1 MSIAMRTAGSDRELW
16 WTVEGDEDERAH
28 PGRGEPPGP
37 AETPWYRGAMAP
49 RQAWDLAF
57 DPATGRR
64 LRQEEVKSG
73 LLPDSRW
80 PNFFSRL
87 VAKLQWDANGIDL
100 RPDAE
105 AWPGLPD
112 ERRERLRTLLA
123 SFRIADDA
131 VSEHLVPFGPAAK
144 NSLVAWVIFLQRRD
158 EQRHATFFDRVAAE
172 VLELPGDTKE
182 ERRAAAREFAPP
194 GILAL
199 FAERLPAMAAEM
211 EEGRADLSDGMAL
224 YHMTLEGMVLSAG
237 QRAILTELEDGVL
250 PGVRQGVYHVELDE
264 RWHIGFGLR
273 CLIDARPSR
282 EFIDRILA
290 EAEDSAAAWG
300 DALPAE
306 IRDMIVPMARRRMA
320 IVVKQLDRLAAA

>member
-1 MSIAMRTAGSDRELW
+1 
-16 WTVEGDEDERAH
+16 
-28 PGRGEPPGP
+28 
-37 AETPWYRGAMAP
+37 MAP

-100 RPDAE
+100 RPDAA

-172 VLELPGDTKE
+172 VLKLPGETKD
-182 ERRAAAREFAPP
+182 ERGAAARELAPA
-194 GILAL
+194 GIIEL
-199 FAERLPAMAAEM
+199 FEEQLPTMSAEMAAGAIGFS
-211 EEGRADLSDGMAL
+211 EGLGL

-237 QRAILTELEDGVL
+237 QRALLEDLADGAM
-250 PGVRQGVYHVELDE
+250 PGVRKGVYHVELDE

-273 CLIDARPSR
+273 CLLDKQPSTELLDDLADGVLPGVREGVERVERDERWHIGFGLRCLKETRPSA
-282 EFIDRILA
+282 DALA
-290 EAEDSAAAWG
+290 ELLERADEAAAVWG
-300 DALPAE
+300 DAVPAATRE
-306 IRDMIVPMARRRMA
+306 RSARKVA
-320 IVVKQLDRLAAA
+320 HRLHVAGLIELRAAA

>member
-1 MSIAMRTAGSDRELW
+1 MTA
-16 WTVEGDEDERAH
+16 
-28 PGRGEPPGP
+28 
-37 AETPWYRGAMAP
+37 

-64 LRQEEVKSG
+64 IRQEEITSG
-73 LLPDSRW
+73 QILPDSRW

-112 ERRERLRTLLA
+112 ERRERLTTILA
-123 SFRIADDA
+123 AFRVADDA
-131 VSEHLVPFGPAAK
+131 VSVHLEPFGPAAG

-172 VLELPGDTKE
+172 VLKLPGDTKE
-182 ERRAAAREFAPP
+182 ERRAAARELAPP
-194 GILAL
+194 GILEL
-199 FAERLPAMAAEM
+199 FDEQLPAMAAEIA
-211 EEGRADLSDGMAL
+211 EGRADLSDGMAL

-237 QRAILTELEDGVL
+237 QRALLQELADGVL
-250 PGVRQGVYHVELDE
+250 PGVRRGVYHVELDE

-273 CLIDARPSR
+273 CLIDRRPPR
-282 EFIDRILA
+282 ELVDAILA
-290 EAEDSAAAWG
+290 RAEECAAAWG
-300 DALPAE
+300 DALPEE
-306 IRDMIVPMARRRMA
+306 IRDMIVPMARRRLA
-320 IVVKQLDRLAAA
+320 IVAKHLDARAAAA